1 MTQYALYTHFTTL
14 PHKADV
20 LAETLVKANNIVSA
34 AKGCRLFMIN
44 YDMNTKDSIW
54 VTELWDSQED
64 HAISLTLDGC
74 KELMV
79 EAAHLLAAEPKQIVL
94 VPVAGK
100 GFENS

>member
-1 MTQYALYTHFTTL
+1 MAQYALYTHFIAHA
-14 PHKADV
+14 HKGNELLDI
-20 LAETLVKANNIVSA
+20 LVKANNLVSVS
-34 AKGCRLFMIN
+34 KGCRLFIIN
-44 YDMNTKDSIW
+44 HETGNKDSIW

-79 EAAHLLAAEPKQIVL
+79 QAAHLLAIEPKQVVL

-100 GFENS
+100 GAEI